1 MIKISLYAI
10 YLLMADIVLIPAALR
25 QWLKLTPQTRARL
38 EAKLDDFAET
48 GRGDVKKLKG
58 QDRFRLRVGD
68 YRILYYRE
76 GSTIF
81 VVDVGHRRDI
91 YE

>member
-1 MIKISLYAI
+1 
-10 YLLMADIVLIPAALR
+10 MADIVLIPAALR
-25 QWLKLTPQTRARL
+25 QWLKLAPQTRARL

-68 YRILYYRE
+68 YRIIYYRD